1 MDKFTVFPD
10 KKIPSTGIISR
21 KFLDLEIARFIDAC
35 RYVHHLPYGYN
46 SDRDDLM
53 ILFKEGM
60 GSCTTKHAVIGTL
73 AQELGLQIVK
83 KIGIYR
89 MIEKI
94 VSGTESILDR
104 YNLPY
109 LPMVHCFLEYEK
121 HWVDL
126 TEGNRNG
133 KNQSIDNFLY
143 TQAVTPNISAK
154 EEYLLYRK
162 VLTDQI
168 LSGDELPGVSL
179 KQVLQAREE
188 GLELLKSKIAIEE

>member
-1 MDKFTVFPD
+1 MDNFTVFPNQR
-10 KKIPSTGIISR
+10 ISSSGIVSR
-21 KFLDLEIARFIDAC
+21 KFLDLEIADFIDAC
-35 RYVHHLPYGYN
+35 KYIHHLPYGYN

-73 AQELGLQIVK
+73 AQELGLPIAK
-83 KIGIYR
+83 KIGIYP
-89 MIEKI
+89 MTEKI
-94 VSGTESILDR
+94 VTGTDSILGR

-109 LPMVHCFLEYEK
+109 LPMVHCFLEYDN
-121 HWVDL
+121 HWIDL
-126 TEGNRNG
+126 TEGNQNG

-143 TQAVTPNISAK
+143 TQTVTPNISAK

-162 VLTDQI
+162 VLTDRI
-168 LSGDELPGVSL
+168 LSEDELPGAQL

-188 GLELLKSKIAIEE
+188 GLELLKSKV

>member
-1 MDKFTVFPD
+1 MDNFIVFPN
-10 KKIPSTGIISR
+10 KLIPSSGIMSR
-21 KFLDLEIARFIDAC
+21 TFLDLEIAEFIDAC

-73 AQELGLQIVK
+73 AQEVGLPIVK

-89 MIEKI
+89 MVEKI
-94 VSGTESILDR
+94 VTGTESILDR

-109 LPMVHCFLEYEK
+109 LPMVHCFLEYEN

-126 TEGNRNG
+126 TEGNQNG
-133 KNQSIDNFLY
+133 KNESIDSFLY
-143 TQAVTPNISAK
+143 TETVTPNISAK

-162 VLTDQI
+162 VLTDRI
-168 LSGDELPGVSL
+168 LVGDELPGVRL

-188 GLELLKSKIAIEE
+188 GLELLRSKVSAG

>member
-1 MDKFTVFPD
+1 MESFTILPD
-10 KKIPSTGIISR
+10 KSITARGIVSR
-21 KFLDLEIARFIDAC
+21 KFLDLGISRFIDAC

-60 GSCTTKHAVIGTL
+60 GSCTTKHAVIATL
-73 AQELGLQIVK
+73 AQELGLPIVK
-83 KIGIYR
+83 IIGIYR
-89 MIEKI
+89 MVEKI
-94 VSGTESILDR
+94 VTGTDSILDR

-109 LPMVHCFLEYEK
+109 LPMVHCFLEYDN
-121 HWVDL
+121 HWIDL
-126 TEGNRNG
+126 TEGNHNG

-143 TQAVTPNISAK
+143 TQTVVPNISAK

-162 VLTDQI
+162 ALTNRI
-168 LSGDELPGVSL
+168 LVGDELPGIQL

-188 GLELLKSKIAIEE
+188 GLELLKSKV